1 MRSGIF
7 RVAIAIALELKM
19 WWSEFCVVYGSWLN
33 GLKSASYI
41 IYMFPLLLIM
51 HDYLEKAFMTKT
63 KVF

>member
-7 RVAIAIALELKM
+7 RVATTIALELKI
-19 WWSEFCVVYGSWLN
+19 WWLELCVVRGSWLK
-33 GLKSASYI
+33 GLKCASYI

-51 HDYLEKAFMTKT
+51 HDYLEKTFMTKT